1 MIAGS
6 LCRMSNELSRIKHV
20 ERKLGLKRLVNS
32 LILTILPSLAY
43 WIIKFLSWSM
53 RIEVINGHLHDE
65 LRKRGEPA
73 IGAFW
78 HGRLLMMP
86 TGYRG
91 KRVTILISLHHDGE
105 LISRTIKCFGFRS
118 IRGSTTRGGFSAMR
132 EMLRAFEEGYD
143 IAITP
148 DGPRGPRYRVQNG
161 IIELARRS
169 GMAIIPLTF
178 SASRKKIFSSWD
190 RFLLPYPFSRG
201 VFIWGE
207 PLLVPRQMDG
217 HTFKRKRLLLERRLR
232 EITDRADRH
241 FEKGTGDR

>member
-1 MIAGS
+1 M
-6 LCRMSNELSRIKHV
+6 RRK
-20 ERKLGLKRLVNS
+20 ERVLKRLLDS
-32 LILTILPSLAY
+32 IILAIGPPLAFG
-43 WIIKFLSWSM
+43 IIKLLSWTM
-53 RIEVINGHLHDE
+53 RIETINGQVYDDRH
-65 LRKRGEPA
+65 RRGEPS

-86 TGYRG
+86 SGYQG
-91 KRVTILISLHHDGE
+91 KKLSILISLHHDGE
-105 LISRTIKCFGFRS
+105 LISRTVKYFGFRS
-118 IRGSTTRGGFSAMR
+118 IRGSTTRGGFSAIR
-132 EMLRAFEEGYD
+132 EMLKSYKEGYD

-169 GMAIIPLTF
+169 GMAIIPVTF
-178 SASRKKIFSSWD
+178 NASRKKIFDSWD

-217 HTFKRKRLLLERRLR
+217 HAFERKRLLLEKRLR
-232 EITDRADRH
+232 EITEQADRH
-241 FEKGTGDR
+241 FEKGPGDR